1 MPIWSRRPSA
11 IAVLQQTYNEAYEN
25 SLQSILKESNFEY
38 EASLASWNI
47 TLQGITNGMAALDNS
62 PLRTAQE
69 MSLMSSIR
77 DIERQ
82 CNERMEFLRTK
93 LYNPDMATNPY
104 RSGAGY
110 GVSSSGSIR
119 GARSVPRV
127 AVGSKTQSEESVRA
141 ANASMPASHQKSAS
155 EGNFHPMPS
164 VSDMPYG
171 MYRAKQS
178 AITKTLQQLQINSN
192 DGYASSGVSSVS
204 TSPGSIHAPATVPA
218 TAPAT
223 APVSTPAPPPV
234 QRTML
239 KTLRSGKN
247 DRQKKASNQPASN
260 AATAAWKNPSANNTN
275 AILQAAREKQERQQE
290 IILRTAKQAVSSRD
304 SNGRLKRSPQSDHLA
319 QFSGFEDTFVDELGS
334 RDGSQSPELLGAQRS
349 ASPQLQAKPRT
360 TNRYVVTTSHI
371 NSKRTHASR
380 PSPPPSRNA
389 KPSPPA
395 PTKAAPAAQAPT
407 SKAPAAPKASTA
419 PPSSTGD
426 EELDEWDI
434 MAREKIKD
442 LRGVDENAAMQIL
455 SEVVLKGDP
464 VHWGDIAGL
473 DRAKAS
479 LKETVVYPF
488 LRPDLFSGLREPALG
503 MLLFGPPG
511 TGKTML
517 ARAVATESKST
528 FFSISASSLTSKYM
542 GESEKLVR
550 ALFQMA
556 KALAPSI
563 IFVDEIDSIL
573 TQRADS
579 GEHEASRRIKN
590 EFLVQWSDLQAAAAG
605 KNSSEN
611 LRRVL
616 VLGATN
622 LPWAIDEAARRRFVR
637 RQYIP
642 LPEAETRKQHLEKL
656 LSHQKHALT
665 PEDID
670 VLVEKTEGYSGSD
683 VTALAKDAA
692 MGPLRA
698 LGEDLLTTDPDQIRS
713 MNISD
718 FEESM
723 KTIKPSVSPEGLKAF
738 EQWAALYGS
747 SGA

>member
-1 MPIWSRRPSA
+1 MPIWSRRPSNV
-11 IAVLQQTYNEAYEN
+11 AVLQQTYSEAYEN

-38 EASLASWNI
+38 EDSLSQWSV
-47 TLQGITNGMAALDNS
+47 TLEGINNGLAAVEGS
-62 PLRTAQE
+62 PLRSAQE
-69 MSLMSSIR
+69 MSLMSSIK

-82 CNERMEFLRTK
+82 CKERMDFLRTK
-93 LYNPDMATNPY
+93 LYNPDQATNPY
-104 RSGAGY
+104 RNGGGHAST
-110 GVSSSGSIR
+110 SGSIR

-127 AVGSKTQSEESVRA
+127 AVGSKTRSDESVR
-141 ANASMPASHQKSAS
+141 SDVPAVAKPHQKSAS
-155 EGNFHPMPS
+155 EGTFHPMPS

-178 AITKTLQQLQINSN
+178 ALTKTLNQLQINSN
-192 DGYASSGVSSVS
+192 ERTESSLSV
-204 TSPGSIHAPATVPA
+204 GAK
-218 TAPAT
+218 
-223 APVSTPAPPPV
+223 PVSQQSAAPPLPA

-239 KTLRSGKN
+239 KTLRSGN
-247 DRQKKASNQPASN
+247 TERRKKQSTQSAST
-260 AATAAWKNPSANNTN
+260 AATAAWKAPAASNTKLV
-275 AILQAAREKQERQQE
+275 LQAAREKQERQQE
-290 IILRTAKQAVSSRD
+290 LIMRTAQQAVNSREPQ
-304 SNGRLKRSPQSDHLA
+304 SRIKRSPPSEHLS
-319 QFSGFEDTFVDELGS
+319 QFSGFEGAFSNELPG
-334 RDGSQSPELLGAQRS
+334 RDRSESPKPQRP
-349 ASPQLQAKPRT
+349 ASPAQSQQQQQKPRP
-360 TNRYVVTTSHI
+360 TNRYVVTTSHVGA
-371 NSKRTHASR
+371 KRTQASHTISPNPR
-380 PSPPPSRNA
+380 PPQPE
-389 KPSPPA
+389 
-395 PTKAAPAAQAPT
+395 T
-407 SKAPAAPKASTA
+407 SKAEKPKPAEAKPDKAD
-419 PPSSTGD
+419 PDD
-426 EELDEWDI
+426 EDLDEWDL
-434 MAREKIKD
+434 MARSKIKE
-442 LRGVDENAAMQIL
+442 LRGVDENAAMQII
-455 SEVVLKGDP
+455 SEIVLKGDP
-464 VHWGDIAGL
+464 VHWDDIAGL
-473 DRAKAS
+473 DKAKTS

-642 LPEAETRKQHLEKL
+642 LPEAATRKQHLEKL

-670 VLVEKTEGYSGSD
+670 ALVTKTEGYSGSD

-698 LGEDLLTTDPDQIRS
+698 LGEALLTTNPDQIRP
-713 MNISD
+713 MNITD
-718 FEESM
+718 FEDSM
-723 KTIKPSVSPEGLKAF
+723 KTIKPSVSPEGLLAF
-738 EQWAALYGS
+738 EQWASLYGS

>member
-1 MPIWSRRPSA
+1 MPIWSRRPSTVV
-11 IAVLQQTYNEAYEN
+11 VLQQTYNEAYEN

-38 EASLASWNI
+38 QDSLANW
-47 TLQGITNGMAALDNS
+47 TLTLEGINNGLAALDNS
-62 PLRTAQE
+62 PLRSAQE
-69 MSLMSSIR
+69 MSLMSSIK

-82 CNERMEFLRTK
+82 CKERMEFLRTK
-93 LYNPDMATNPY
+93 LYNPQQTTHPY
-104 RSGAGY
+104 RNGGGHAST
-110 GVSSSGSIR
+110 SGSIH
-119 GARSVPRV
+119 AAHSVPRV
-127 AVGSKTQSEESVRA
+127 AVGSKTKSEESVRVDVPAA
-141 ANASMPASHQKSAS
+141 ANPHQKSAS
-155 EGNFHPMPS
+155 EGTFHPMPS

-178 AITKTLQQLQINSN
+178 AITKTLNQLQINSN
-192 DGYASSGVSSVS
+192 ERTGSSLSVGAKPVAQQSASTGAVAA
-204 TSPGSIHAPATVPA
+204 PPAPA
-218 TAPAT
+218 
-223 APVSTPAPPPV
+223 

-239 KTLRSGKN
+239 KTLRSGNN
-247 DRQKKASNQPASN
+247 DRRKKQSAQSAST
-260 AATAAWKNPSANNTN
+260 AATAAWRSPAATN
-275 AILQAAREKQERQQE
+275 SKTVLQAAREKQERQQE
-290 IILRTAKQAVSSRD
+290 LIMRTAQQAVSSRD
-304 SNGRLKRSPQSDHLA
+304 SQTRLKRSPPSEHLA
-319 QFSGFEDTFVDELGS
+319 QFSGFEAAFADELPT
-334 RDGSQSPELLGAQRS
+334 RDQTPSPKPQRP
-349 ASPQLQAKPRT
+349 ASPAQSQQPQPPKPRA
-360 TNRYVVTTSHI
+360 TNRYVVTTSHVAA
-371 NSKRTHASR
+371 KRTQASR
-380 PSPPPSRNA
+380 TISPNPRPARPAESKPEQPKPAEA
-389 KPSPPA
+389 KP
-395 PTKAAPAAQAPT
+395 KQAET
-407 SKAPAAPKASTA
+407 EE
-419 PPSSTGD
+419 
-426 EELDEWDI
+426 EELDEWDV
-434 MAREKIKD
+434 MARSKIKE
-442 LRGVDENAAMQIL
+442 LRGVDENAAMQII
-455 SEVVLKGDP
+455 SEIVLKGDP
-464 VHWGDIAGL
+464 VHWEDIAGL
-473 DRAKAS
+473 AKAKTS

-642 LPEAETRKQHLEKL
+642 LPEAATRKQHLEKL

-670 VLVEKTEGYSGSD
+670 LLVEKTEGYSGSD

-698 LGEDLLTTDPDQIRS
+698 LGEALLTTDPDQIRS
-713 MNISD
+713 MNITD

-723 KTIKPSVSPEGLKAF
+723 KTIKPSVSPEGLQAF